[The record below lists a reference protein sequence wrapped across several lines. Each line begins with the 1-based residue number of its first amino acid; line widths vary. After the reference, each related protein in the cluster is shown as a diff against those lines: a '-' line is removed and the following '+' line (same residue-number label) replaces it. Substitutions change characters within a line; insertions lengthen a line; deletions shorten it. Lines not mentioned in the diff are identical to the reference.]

1 MAYTLTA
8 STSSVSEGSPLV
20 ITLDNTGL
28 PDGSLVP
35 FTITGTG
42 ISINDF
48 VNRTSLS
55 GNFLIQSNRG
65 RLVLNIATDFST
77 EGLETLILRLTGR
90 TESIAISIVDT
101 SASVSAN
108 IAEFYIVPDQQIIF
122 EGSTVVFNIIGI
134 NVAVGTVVPYQV
146 LGIQAADLFNVPLT
160 GNVTFAANSSYDVTA
175 SISLPIANDFITEGN
190 ETAVVLLQPTF
201 PYTLKLSGTTSILDS
216 SLATGVRY
224 FLSPDKTEVFEG
236 ANIKFNLSATN
247 APVGTILTYEIIPWT
262 NWNQTTINLLYP
274 VTELNANDF
283 VGLTSLTGT
292 FPALVSSTNPLSNI
306 ANITLSIK
314 DDFVFEQP
322 EYFYIYAEDANKN
335 YVSSSIVKVKDSGNN
350 FTDSSAYSGNAIVR
364 FLESA
369 ILSANSGGLITKSG
383 KATTSEG
390 QLSGS
395 MVLQG
400 RTAYA
405 EESSDVFYQ
414 PFSYVI
420 RTSIPVND
428 WLLSVKDILH
438 PAGFAIFG
446 EINNETSITNVPNA
460 GIKTDSDIEVNTYST
475 ITTNTLGNILDSS
488 RTTISIPTG
497 NTSISIPF
505 TVSSTYFT
513 TTPI

>member
-42 ISINDF
+42 ISVNDF
-48 VNRTSLS
+48 INRTSLS
-55 GNFLIQSNRG
+55 GNFLIQSNKS
-65 RLVLNIATDFST
+65 RLVLNLATDFST
-77 EGLETLILRLTGR
+77 EGLETLVLRLTGR
-90 TESIAISIVDT
+90 SESIAVSVVDT
-101 SASVSAN
+101 SYDVSAN
-108 IAEFYIVPDQQIIF
+108 IAEFYITPDQQILY

-134 NVAVGTVVPYQV
+134 NVSVGTVVPYQV

-175 SISLPIANDFITEGN
+175 SVTLPIANDFITEGN

-201 PYTLKLSGTTSILDS
+201 PYTLKLSGTASILDS

-224 FLSPDKTEVFEG
+224 TLSPDKTEMFEG
-236 ANIKFNLSATN
+236 ANITFNLSGTN
-247 APVGTILTYEIIPWT
+247 APVGTVLSYEIVPWT
-262 NWNQTTINLLYP
+262 NWNQQTVSLLYP

-283 VGLTSLTGT
+283 IGLTSLTGT
-292 FPALVSSTNPLSNI
+292 FPALVSSGNPLSNV

-314 DDFVFEQP
+314 DDNVFEQP
-322 EYFYIYAEDANKN
+322 EYFYIYAEDENKN

-350 FTDSSAYSGNAIVR
+350 FTDPSAYSGNVIVS

-383 KATTSEG
+383 KATTSQG
-390 QLSGS
+390 QLSS
-395 MVLQG
+395 AMVLQG
-400 RTAYA
+400 RTTYA
-405 EESSDVFYQ
+405 DEYSDVFYQ

-428 WLLSVKDILH
+428 WLLAVKDILH

-446 EINNETSITNVPNA
+446 EINNETSPSNVPNA
-460 GIKTDSDIEVNTYST
+460 GISVIGDTEIYTYSS
-475 ITTNTLGNILDSS
+475 ITMDAIGHEFDSS
-488 RTTISIPTG
+488 RTILNIPTG
-497 NTSISIPF
+497 NTTISIPF
-505 TVSSTYFT
+505 TVSSVYLP